1 MNRIVKLMRCVV
13 FAAAL
18 YAGSLSAQQ
27 VTPAMIQRAKAMGAT
42 QEQIDAALAER
53 NERSGRPSSTQ
64 AQGSE
69 VVRSDPDRQTKD
81 TRQSGDPDGRSYSA
95 TERDGYA
102 AGRPEAGRPG
112 FSEQGRYAMRSDTD
126 SVTRLGIM
134 SVDPRAS
141 VFGREIFSARNLTFA
156 PSYNIPTPPNYVL
169 GAGDEV
175 GVEVWGDAES
185 TMKHRVSPEGSI
197 SISGVGPVSVAGL
210 TIEQAQQRIQSK
222 VDRIMSGQVRV
233 SLGEIRSIKVNIS
246 GEVAVPGTYTLPS
259 LATVFNAIY
268 SAGGVNDIGSLR
280 RIQVYRNSRKV
291 ADLDVYDYLVN
302 GKYETNILL
311 EDNDMIIVPPYDSYV
326 AIGGKVKRE
335 RIYELKK
342 GETLGKLIEY
352 AGGFTGDAYAER
364 LTVYR
369 KSGRQRSLVTVEKAD
384 LDAFPMMDGDS
395 LHVDVVLPTYSN
407 MLTIRGAVWRP
418 GDYELG
424 PDVRTLSQL
433 IAKAEGLRGSEFA
446 SRGQIS
452 RFDSTTS
459 IYTVIPFVVSDVAS
473 GRTDVELRNRDEV
486 YIPNVFDLREDY
498 SVTVRGEVN
507 APQTLDYR
515 DGMTVEDVIVLCGG
529 LRESASRARVEVAR
543 RIKDPTSTSYSPR
556 QAETFL
562 FDISEDLAIAP
573 TDKRFV
579 LQPFDEVYI
588 RRSPGY
594 SEQKNAEADGEV
606 LFPGQ
611 YVLAHASQRL
621 SDLVRQA
628 GGFTEE
634 AYVRGASVQRKLT
647 PDEMAKVKATLEI
660 ARTNQDR
667 DSAVQDAVEIP
678 EYYSIG
684 VDVEQA
690 VKKPGSSED
699 IVLREGDRLFV
710 PKYNGT
716 VRISGAVLYQ
726 NSVAYEGKK
735 LKNYVAQAGGFK
747 QRARRRPFIVYMN
760 GKVAS
765 TRGGFLWKRYPAV
778 EPGCQIVVPMKQEP
792 KGNGLANAIGMM
804 SSTASLA
811 AMVASII
818 NLSK

>member
-1 MNRIVKLMRCVV
+1 M
-13 FAAAL
+13 
-18 YAGSLSAQQ
+18 
-27 VTPAMIQRAKAMGAT
+27 
-42 QEQIDAALAER
+42 
-53 NERSGRPSSTQ
+53 
-64 AQGSE
+64 
-69 VVRSDPDRQTKD
+69 
-81 TRQSGDPDGRSYSA
+81 
-95 TERDGYA
+95 
-102 AGRPEAGRPG
+102 
-112 FSEQGRYAMRSDTD
+112 
-126 SVTRLGIM
+126 
-134 SVDPRAS
+134 
-141 VFGREIFSARNLTFA
+141 
-156 PSYNIPTPPNYVL
+156 
-169 GAGDEV
+169 
-175 GVEVWGDAES
+175 
-185 TMKHRVSPEGSI
+185 
-197 SISGVGPVSVAGL
+197 
-210 TIEQAQQRIQSK
+210 
-222 VDRIMSGQVRV
+222 
-233 SLGEIRSIKVNIS
+233 NIS

-418 GDYELG
+418 GNYELG

-573 TDKRFV
+573 ADKRFV
-579 LQPFDEVYI
+579 LQPFDEVYV

-667 DSAVQDAVEIP
+667 DSVVQDAVEIP

-699 IVLREGDRLFV
+699 IVLQEGDRLFV

>member
-81 TRQSGDPDGRSYSA
+81 TRQSGDPDGRFYSA

-175 GVEVWGDAES
+175 VVEVWGDAES

-268 SAGGVNDIGSLR
+268 SAGGVNNIGSLR

-335 RIYELKK
+335 RI
-342 GETLGKLIEY
+342 
-352 AGGFTGDAYAER
+352 
-364 LTVYR
+364 
-369 KSGRQRSLVTVEKAD
+369 
-384 LDAFPMMDGDS
+384 
-395 LHVDVVLPTYSN
+395 
-407 MLTIRGAVWRP
+407 
-418 GDYELG
+418 
-424 PDVRTLSQL
+424 
-433 IAKAEGLRGSEFA
+433 
-446 SRGQIS
+446 
-452 RFDSTTS
+452 
-459 IYTVIPFVVSDVAS
+459 
-473 GRTDVELRNRDEV
+473 
-486 YIPNVFDLREDY
+486 
-498 SVTVRGEVN
+498 
-507 APQTLDYR
+507 
-515 DGMTVEDVIVLCGG
+515 
-529 LRESASRARVEVAR
+529 
-543 RIKDPTSTSYSPR
+543 
-556 QAETFL
+556 
-562 FDISEDLAIAP
+562 
-573 TDKRFV
+573 
-579 LQPFDEVYI
+579 
-588 RRSPGY
+588 
-594 SEQKNAEADGEV
+594 
-606 LFPGQ
+606 
-611 YVLAHASQRL
+611 
-621 SDLVRQA
+621 
-628 GGFTEE
+628 
-634 AYVRGASVQRKLT
+634 
-647 PDEMAKVKATLEI
+647 
-660 ARTNQDR
+660 
-667 DSAVQDAVEIP
+667 
-678 EYYSIG
+678 
-684 VDVEQA
+684 
-690 VKKPGSSED
+690 
-699 IVLREGDRLFV
+699 
-710 PKYNGT
+710 
-716 VRISGAVLYQ
+716 
-726 NSVAYEGKK
+726 
-735 LKNYVAQAGGFK
+735 
-747 QRARRRPFIVYMN
+747 
-760 GKVAS
+760 
-765 TRGGFLWKRYPAV
+765 
-778 EPGCQIVVPMKQEP
+778 
-792 KGNGLANAIGMM
+792 
-804 SSTASLA
+804 
-811 AMVASII
+811 
-818 NLSK
+818 

>member
-1 MNRIVKLMRCVV
+1 
-13 FAAAL
+13 
-18 YAGSLSAQQ
+18 
-27 VTPAMIQRAKAMGAT
+27 
-42 QEQIDAALAER
+42 
-53 NERSGRPSSTQ
+53 
-64 AQGSE
+64 
-69 VVRSDPDRQTKD
+69 
-81 TRQSGDPDGRSYSA
+81 
-95 TERDGYA
+95 
-102 AGRPEAGRPG
+102 
-112 FSEQGRYAMRSDTD
+112 
-126 SVTRLGIM
+126 
-134 SVDPRAS
+134 
-141 VFGREIFSARNLTFA
+141 
-156 PSYNIPTPPNYVL
+156 
-169 GAGDEV
+169 
-175 GVEVWGDAES
+175 
-185 TMKHRVSPEGSI
+185 MKHRVSPEGSI

-529 LRESASRARVEVAR
+529 LRESASGRESRWRGGSRTRLPRPIRPDRPKLSCSTFR
-543 RIKDPTSTSYSPR
+543 RIWRSLRPTRGSCCSRSTRCISGVRPAIPSRRTRRPTGKCFSPGNMCWPMRRSGCPIWCVRPADSPR
-556 QAETFL
+556 RLMCAEPAC
-562 FDISEDLAIAP
+562 SASSRP
-573 TDKRFV
+573 TRW
-579 LQPFDEVYI
+579 
-588 RRSPGY
+588 
-594 SEQKNAEADGEV
+594 
-606 LFPGQ
+606 
-611 YVLAHASQRL
+611 
-621 SDLVRQA
+621 
-628 GGFTEE
+628 
-634 AYVRGASVQRKLT
+634 RK
-647 PDEMAKVKATLEI
+647 
-660 ARTNQDR
+660 
-667 DSAVQDAVEIP
+667 
-678 EYYSIG
+678 
-684 VDVEQA
+684 
-690 VKKPGSSED
+690 
-699 IVLREGDRLFV
+699 
-710 PKYNGT
+710 
-716 VRISGAVLYQ
+716 
-726 NSVAYEGKK
+726 
-735 LKNYVAQAGGFK
+735 
-747 QRARRRPFIVYMN
+747 
-760 GKVAS
+760 
-765 TRGGFLWKRYPAV
+765 
-778 EPGCQIVVPMKQEP
+778 
-792 KGNGLANAIGMM
+792 
-804 SSTASLA
+804 
-811 AMVASII
+811 
-818 NLSK
+818 

>member
-1 MNRIVKLMRCVV
+1 MEYDFREIEKKWQKRW
-13 FAAAL
+13 
-18 YAGSLSAQQ
+18 
-27 VTPAMIQRAKAMGAT
+27 
-42 QEQIDAALAER
+42 AER
-53 NERSGRPSSTQ
+53 GTYRVKEDPSRP
-64 AQGSE
+64 
-69 VVRSDPDRQTKD
+69 K
-81 TRQSGDPDGRSYSA
+81 Y
-95 TERDGYA
+95 
-102 AGRPEAGRPG
+102 
-112 FSEQGRYAMRSDTD
+112 
-126 SVTRLGIM
+126 
-134 SVDPRAS
+134 
-141 VFGREIFSARNLTFA
+141 
-156 PSYNIPTPPNYVL
+156 YVL
-169 GAGDEV
+169 DMFPYPSGAGLHV
-175 GVEVWGDAES
+175 G
-185 TMKHRVSPEGSI
+185 HP
-197 SISGVGPVSVAGL
+197 
-210 TIEQAQQRIQSK
+210 
-222 VDRIMSGQVRV
+222 
-233 SLGEIRSIKVNIS
+233 LGYIASDI
-246 GEVAVPGTYTLPS
+246 YTRYKRLKG
-259 LATVFNAIY
+259 FNVLHPMGY
-268 SAGGVNDIGSLR
+268 
-280 RIQVYRNSRKV
+280 
-291 ADLDVYDYLVN
+291 
-302 GKYETNILL
+302 
-311 EDNDMIIVPPYDSYV
+311 
-326 AIGGKVKRE
+326 
-335 RIYELKK
+335 
-342 GETLGKLIEY
+342 
-352 AGGFTGDAYAER
+352 
-364 LTVYR
+364 
-369 KSGRQRSLVTVEKAD
+369 
-384 LDAFPMMDGDS
+384 DAFG
-395 LHVDVVLPTYSN
+395 LP
-407 MLTIRGAVWRP
+407 
-418 GDYELG
+418 
-424 PDVRTLSQL
+424 
-433 IAKAEGLRGSEFA
+433 AEQYA
-446 SRGQIS
+446 IQTGQH
-452 RFDSTTS
+452 
-459 IYTVIPFVVSDVAS
+459 P
-473 GRTDVELRNRDEV
+473 
-486 YIPNVFDLREDY
+486 
-498 SVTVRGEVN
+498 
-507 APQTLDYR
+507 
-515 DGMTVEDVIVLCGG
+515 
-529 LRESASRARVEVAR
+529 
-543 RIKDPTSTSYSPR
+543 PR

-573 TDKRFV
+573 ADKRFV
-579 LQPFDEVYI
+579 LQPFDEVYV

-667 DSAVQDAVEIP
+667 DSVVQDAVEIP

>member
-81 TRQSGDPDGRSYSA
+81 TRQGGDPD
-95 TERDGYA
+95 
-102 AGRPEAGRPG
+102 GRPG

-175 GVEVWGDAES
+175 VVEVWGDAES

-222 VDRIMSGQVRV
+222 VDRIMSGQVRI

-498 SVTVRGEVN
+498 SVTVR
-507 APQTLDYR
+507 
-515 DGMTVEDVIVLCGG
+515 
-529 LRESASRARVEVAR
+529 AR
-543 RIKDPTSTSYSPR
+543 
-556 QAETFL
+556 
-562 FDISEDLAIAP
+562 
-573 TDKRFV
+573 
-579 LQPFDEVYI
+579 
-588 RRSPGY
+588 
-594 SEQKNAEADGEV
+594 
-606 LFPGQ
+606 
-611 YVLAHASQRL
+611 
-621 SDLVRQA
+621 
-628 GGFTEE
+628 
-634 AYVRGASVQRKLT
+634 
-647 PDEMAKVKATLEI
+647 
-660 ARTNQDR
+660 
-667 DSAVQDAVEIP
+667 
-678 EYYSIG
+678 
-684 VDVEQA
+684 
-690 VKKPGSSED
+690 
-699 IVLREGDRLFV
+699 
-710 PKYNGT
+710 
-716 VRISGAVLYQ
+716 
-726 NSVAYEGKK
+726 
-735 LKNYVAQAGGFK
+735 
-747 QRARRRPFIVYMN
+747 
-760 GKVAS
+760 
-765 TRGGFLWKRYPAV
+765 
-778 EPGCQIVVPMKQEP
+778 
-792 KGNGLANAIGMM
+792 
-804 SSTASLA
+804 
-811 AMVASII
+811 
-818 NLSK
+818 

>member
-1 MNRIVKLMRCVV
+1 
-13 FAAAL
+13 
-18 YAGSLSAQQ
+18 
-27 VTPAMIQRAKAMGAT
+27 
-42 QEQIDAALAER
+42 
-53 NERSGRPSSTQ
+53 
-64 AQGSE
+64 
-69 VVRSDPDRQTKD
+69 
-81 TRQSGDPDGRSYSA
+81 
-95 TERDGYA
+95 
-102 AGRPEAGRPG
+102 
-112 FSEQGRYAMRSDTD
+112 
-126 SVTRLGIM
+126 
-134 SVDPRAS
+134 
-141 VFGREIFSARNLTFA
+141 
-156 PSYNIPTPPNYVL
+156 
-169 GAGDEV
+169 
-175 GVEVWGDAES
+175 
-185 TMKHRVSPEGSI
+185 
-197 SISGVGPVSVAGL
+197 
-210 TIEQAQQRIQSK
+210 
-222 VDRIMSGQVRV
+222 
-233 SLGEIRSIKVNIS
+233 
-246 GEVAVPGTYTLPS
+246 
-259 LATVFNAIY
+259 
-268 SAGGVNDIGSLR
+268 
-280 RIQVYRNSRKV
+280 
-291 ADLDVYDYLVN
+291 
-302 GKYETNILL
+302 
-311 EDNDMIIVPPYDSYV
+311 
-326 AIGGKVKRE
+326 
-335 RIYELKK
+335 
-342 GETLGKLIEY
+342 
-352 AGGFTGDAYAER
+352 
-364 LTVYR
+364 
-369 KSGRQRSLVTVEKAD
+369 
-384 LDAFPMMDGDS
+384 
-395 LHVDVVLPTYSN
+395 

-573 TDKRFV
+573 ADKRFV

-660 ARTNQDR
+660 A
-667 DSAVQDAVEIP
+667 
-678 EYYSIG
+678 
-684 VDVEQA
+684 
-690 VKKPGSSED
+690 
-699 IVLREGDRLFV
+699 REGDRLFV

>member
-53 NERSGRPSSTQ
+53 NERSGRPSSTK
-64 AQGSE
+64 AQGQGGE

-81 TRQSGDPDGRSYSA
+81 TRQGGDPDGRPYGGM
-95 TERDGYA
+95 ERGGYA
-102 AGRPEAGRPG
+102 AGRPG
-112 FSEQGRYAMRSDTD
+112 FSEQGQGRYAMRSDTD

-175 GVEVWGDAES
+175 VVEVWGDA
-185 TMKHRVSPEGSI
+185 
-197 SISGVGPVSVAGL
+197 VAGL

-291 ADLDVYDYLVN
+291 ADLDVYDYLID

-556 QAETFL
+556 RAETFL

-573 TDKRFV
+573 ADKRFV
-579 LQPFDEVYI
+579 LQPFDEVYV

-611 YVLAHASQRL
+611 YVLAEASQRL

-660 ARTNQDR
+660 AQTNKGR
-667 DSAVQDAVEIP
+667 DSVAEQTVEIP
-678 EYYSIG
+678 EYYSVG

-699 IVLREGDRLFV
+699 IVLQEGDRLFV

-792 KGNGLANAIGMM
+792 KGNGLANTIGMM